1 MRKLSRKNSHRKSLI
16 RNLATSLILYE
27 SIETTLSKAK
37 DVKTF
42 VDIVLSR
49 AKKADLNAIRYLDS
63 VFFDTKATQKTI
75 NELLPRYAKRTS
87 GFTKIHKNG
96 YRVGD
101 SAPKAILELIDKKV
115 YVAEANISENK
126 SKKRSK
132 TEDIKDKSTN
142 K

>member
-37 DVKTF
+37 EVKTF
-42 VDIVLSR
+42 VDTVLSR
-49 AKKADLNAIRYLDS
+49 ARNTDLNTVRYLDS
-63 VFFDTKATQKTI
+63 IFFDTKATQKTI
-75 NELLPRYAKRTS
+75 KELLPRYAKKNS
-87 GFTKIHKNG
+87 GFIKIYKNG

-115 YVAEANISENK
+115 YVNENNIFTQKPKNNTKNE
-126 SKKRSK
+126 
-132 TEDIKDKSTN
+132 KDNEKST
-142 K
+142 KK